1 MAIPRVSG
9 SGFRRTLVVV
19 GAVTLVWTGCGGGG
33 SSPSSPSP
41 TPTPSVPTSSA
52 CSAVGTA
59 IVNGTECSTA
69 TSPVLLLDLRDQD
82 GFALGSCSGTIIAS
96 RAVLTAAHCL
106 DAAGSV
112 RIFFGTG
119 AEVTARSFA
128 AYPGF
133 HEGDPTALDVGVVL
147 MTDDLGRAAVPL
159 LLSRD
164 ARVGET
170 AVIAGWGKDQN
181 QLAATLRAGS
191 TTISAIGGTQLQT
204 VASTNGSA
212 VCSGDSGGPLLLLE
226 GGVWSIAGI
235 TSAVTSTA
243 CTFGTNF
250 FANVRN
256 PSITSFILSQVPDAA
271 RR

>member
-1 MAIPRVSG
+1 MDG
-9 SGFRRTLVVV
+9 MRRWRLLAKFPV
-19 GAVTLVWTGCGGGG
+19 AD
-33 SSPSSPSP
+33 
-41 TPTPSVPTSSA
+41 A
-52 CSAVGTA
+52 HAVGTDKQRLQCGRHGHRQRDGMLDGHLA
-59 IVNGTECSTA
+59 GPAPRFARPGRLRPGLLFRDDHRVEGHPHRGA
-69 TSPVLLLDLRDQD
+69 LPGRPV
-82 GFALGSCSGTIIAS
+82 
-96 RAVLTAAHCL
+96 
-106 DAAGSV
+106 GSV